1 MDIREHLARLGL
13 AGKRGDIYLALLRGG
28 AATATQIARATRFK
42 RPTVYDILAELQRL
56 ELVSE
61 TSAGK
66 RRLFAAEGPERLE
79 QMLERQRE
87 HLRAALPELQALH
100 GQGPGRPKVRL
111 YEGVEGVR
119 SVNEDIL
126 TARSGE
132 YFWFGSIKE
141 IVDVVGR
148 DYLEDWVRR
157 RIEKG
162 IWSNSIR
169 VREKDPPEAYLT
181 GGAKNLRRLRFI
193 SRPVREDIAGLY
205 IYDNKVAVTSALKE
219 CYGLIVESREL
230 AALLLTLWRVVWD
243 VAEES

>member
-1 MDIREHLARLGL
+1 MDTRERLARLGL

-28 AATATQIARATRFK
+28 PTAATQLARATRIK

-61 TSAGK
+61 TTAGR
-66 RRLFAAEGPERLE
+66 RRLFVAEGPSKLE
-79 QMLERQRE
+79 QMVQRQHE
-87 HLRAALPELQALH
+87 HLQSVLPELNAIYN
-100 GQGPGRPKVRL
+100 QGPGRPRVRL

-119 SVNEDIL
+119 QVNEDIL
-126 TARSGE
+126 TTRSGE

-148 DYLEDWVRR
+148 EYLEDWVQR
-157 RIEKG
+157 RIARG

-169 VREKDPPEAYLT
+169 VRDKELPDAYLK
-181 GGAKNLRRLRFI
+181 GGQENLRRLRFL

-205 IYDNKVAVTSALKE
+205 IYDNKVAVTSALRE
-219 CYGLIVESREL
+219 CYGLIVESQEL
-230 AALLLTLWRVVWD
+230 AALLMVLWRYVWD
-243 VAEES
+243 IAEDP